1 MQRTFLNYTVCG
13 LTIASEIELPELV
26 VAGGQTGPN
35 LFVRVSRSR
44 PRSDSHADWFITW
57 KFPDGELWLSCG
69 KVEGGYLL
77 SFPGFADFR
86 VDASG
91 REVVCHPGSDTPAD
105 TLRHLLLDQ
114 VLPLIL
120 NLRGREALHATSVLT
135 PFGVCAFAGRAGAGK
150 STLAADFMRA
160 GFPVLSDD
168 CLGLERCGNQIRVTP
183 SYPGVRIWDD
193 TRLALFGDA
202 TEGPSVAHYTSKR
215 RVLPDARVR
224 ALPADPQPLTRVYS
238 LTPPVTG
245 EGTNAVDSKIE
256 SLSFGASLMELIK
269 FAFRLDVT
277 DRVMLQRQ
285 FRFFEQVAARVT
297 VRRLQVH
304 PGFSSLGAVRAA
316 ILADMASPHP
326 AGE

>member
-1 MQRTFLNYTVCG
+1 MLYYTVCG
-13 LTIASEIELPELV
+13 LSIASEFELPELS
-26 VAGGQTGPN
+26 VAGGHAGPK
-35 LFVRVSRSR
+35 LLVRFARSQ

-77 SFPGFADFR
+77 SFPGLADFR
-86 VDASG
+86 VDANG
-91 REVVCHPGSDTPAD
+91 HEVVCHPKSDTPAD

-120 NLRGREALHATSVLT
+120 NLRGREAMHATSVLT

-150 STLAADFMRA
+150 STLAAEFMRA

-168 CLGLERCGNQIRVTP
+168 CLGLALCGREIRVTP
-183 SYPGVRIWDD
+183 SYPGVRICDD

-202 TEGPSVAHYTSKR
+202 TEGASVAHYTSKR
-215 RVLPDARVR
+215 RFLPETPLR

-238 LTPPVTG
+238 LTPPVTA

-297 VRRLQVH
+297 VRRLRVH

-316 ILADMASPHP
+316 ILADMASPQP
-326 AGE
+326 TAE

>member
-1 MQRTFLNYTVCG
+1 MQPTLLYYTVCG
-13 LTIASEIELPELV
+13 LTIASEFELPELV
-26 VAGGQTGPN
+26 VADGHAGPK
-35 LFVRVSRSR
+35 LLVRLSR
-44 PRSDSHADWFITW
+44 PRARSDPHTDWFITW
-57 KFPDGELWLSCG
+57 KFPDGQLWLSCG

-77 SFPGFADFR
+77 SFPDLADFR
-86 VDASG
+86 VDSNG

-168 CLGLERCGNQIRVTP
+168 CLGLERCGYEICVTP

-193 TRLALFGDA
+193 TRRALFGDA
-202 TEGPSVAHYTSKR
+202 TEGPSVAHYTSKS
-215 RVLPDARVR
+215 RVLPDERLR

-238 LTPPVTG
+238 LIGPVTG
-245 EGTNAVDSKIE
+245 EGSNARDSKIE
-256 SLSFGASLMELIK
+256 SLGFGASLMELIK
-269 FAFRLDVT
+269 FAFRLDIT
-277 DRVMLQRQ
+277 DRAMLQRQ
-285 FRFFEQVAARVT
+285 FRFFEQVAGSVT
-297 VRRLQVH
+297 VRRLRVH

-316 ILADMASPHP
+316 ILADMAS
-326 AGE
+326 A

>member
-1 MQRTFLNYTVCG
+1 MQRTLLCYTVCG
-13 LTIASEIELPELV
+13 LTIASEFELPEL
-26 VAGGQTGPN
+26 TGASGHAEPN
-35 LFVRVSRSR
+35 LFLRLSH
-44 PRSDSHADWFITW
+44 PRARWDSHTDWFITW
-57 KFPDGELWLSCG
+57 KFPDGRLWLSCG

-77 SFPGFADFR
+77 SFPGLADFR
-86 VDASG
+86 VDANG
-91 REVVCHPGSDTPAD
+91 REVLCHAGSDTPAD

-168 CLGLERCGNQIRVTP
+168 CLGLVRCGEEILVTP

-193 TRLALFGDA
+193 TRRALFGDA

-215 RVLPDARVR
+215 RVLPDERSR
-224 ALPADPQPLTRVYS
+224 ALPVDPQPLTRVYS
-238 LTPPVTG
+238 LIAQVTG
-245 EGTNAVDSKIE
+245 EGTNAADSKIE

-269 FAFRLDVT
+269 FAFRLDIT

-285 FRFFEQVAARVT
+285 FRFFEHVAERVT
-297 VRRLQVH
+297 VRRLRVH

-316 ILADMASPHP
+316 ILADMACPQP
-326 AGE
+326 GRE